1 MGLSID
7 VRNYANRSFESR
19 NSSYQSLRTPKCP
32 TNASGTELGESFELP
47 EH

>member
-7 VRNYANRSFESR
+7 ARNYANRSFERR
-19 NSSYQSLRTPKCP
+19 NFSYQALRTPKCP
-32 TNASGTELGESFELP
+32 TNASRTGLGEIFEMP